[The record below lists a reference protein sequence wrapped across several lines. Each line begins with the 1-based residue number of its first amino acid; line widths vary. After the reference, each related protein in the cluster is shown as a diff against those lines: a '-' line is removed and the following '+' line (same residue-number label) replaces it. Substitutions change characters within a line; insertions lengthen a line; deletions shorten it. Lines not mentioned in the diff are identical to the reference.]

1 MNLKQVIPYSKTI
14 QFKTDI
20 YEINAISIDYELN
33 VKEKEIYGDFI
44 LSGEYK
50 ESEICVN
57 VEKFLYRIP
66 FIIEYLNPII
76 NDTVEFSISNFEYEI
91 NKNELIAN
99 IEVTAEVEEA
109 KIVIEDNEEIPV
121 IIENNR
127 ENVLNEN
134 ENVKS
139 NILSYSDKDDV
150 FTTYH
155 VHIVREGET
164 LDSIALKYNCNV
176 SEIVLINKI
185 ENINIGDKLI
195 ISSNNE

>member
-1 MNLKQVIPYSKTI
+1 MKQVIPYSKTI